1 MKSLH
6 IFKPGKHT
14 DVNGKVIEF
23 TEADL
28 KASAAA
34 YDPAKHEAPLVVG
47 HPKNDDPAYG
57 WARSLTY
64 GEGALI
70 AVPDQVDAAFAELVN
85 AGRYKKISASFY
97 LPDAP
102 ANPVPGSYYLRHIG
116 FLGAQPPAVKG
127 LKSAS
132 FAEAEE
138 GVIEFAEPAEW
149 RMRSLGSVLRNLR
162 DLVISKFSIEEA
174 DRAIPSYL
182 IDSIESAP
190 EANTLGAAYSE
201 TSTENIDMQTK
212 EQQDAAAKIK
222 ADQEALARQ
231 QAEFAEREARLKA
244 DEDKARRAEIA
255 SFCDALVE
263 AGRLLPRD
271 RDGLIAF
278 MAGANESGVIEF
290 GEGDAKKSVEPA
302 TWLRDFLKTL
312 PVQVDFTERSRGSKT
327 DTGTVSF
334 AAPAGY
340 TVDTAGLELHNKV
353 LAYQAAHPGTDYNT
367 ALSAVK

>member
-14 DVNGKVIEF
+14 AVNGHEIHF

-28 KASAAA
+28 IASAKA

-47 HPKNDDPAYG
+47 HPKMDDPAYG
-57 WARSLTY
+57 WAKSLAY
-64 GEGALI
+64 ADGALV
-70 AVPDQVDAAFAELVN
+70 ATPDQVDPAFAELVG

-97 LPDAP
+97 TPESP
-102 ANPVPGSYYLRHIG
+102 ANPVPGCYYLRHIG
-116 FLGAQPPAVKG
+116 FLGAAAPAVKG

-149 RMRSLGSVLRNLR
+149 RMRSIGSVLRNLR
-162 DLVISKFSIEEA
+162 DLVISKFSIEDA

-190 EANTLGAAYSE
+190 EANAIGAAYSE
-201 TSTENIDMQTK
+201 TPQENDMDTEAQK
-212 EQQDAAAKIK
+212 AAAAKLK
-222 ADQEALARQ
+222 ADQEVLARQ
-231 QAEFAEREARLKA
+231 QAEFAERETRLKA

-255 SFCDALVE
+255 SFCDVLVQE
-263 AGRLLPRD
+263 GRLLPRD
-271 RDGLIAF
+271 RDALVSF
-278 MAGANESGVIEF
+278 MAGPNEAGVIEF
-290 GEGDAKKSVEPA
+290 GEGDDRQSVEPA
-302 TWLRDFLKTL
+302 TWLRSFLKAL
-312 PVQVDFTERSRGSKT
+312 PVQVDFAERSRSDKTSTGS
-327 DTGTVSF
+327 VSF

-340 TVDTAGLELHNKV
+340 RVDSAGLELHNKV
-353 LAYQAAHPGTDYNT
+353 LAHMAAHPGTDYNT